1 MADTTIQDYFKNL
14 GNALFDVTTTT
25 PTTPSVPSVY
35 DPAYIKNTYP
45 NYQGTPY
52 DQYTLGALKDAQ
64 GLIGSTGYTAYPE
77 YVASQQKAPTQ
88 TDYVEYNPIS
98 PLANVTAPDYKNG
111 LFGGDYDALQSALT
125 TPGANAATTAYNQG
139 TANLTNVMGGRGL
152 YGSSIMQNQQ
162 TNALDSTYQRAMA
175 DNAANAAATRYA
187 MQQKAAEDQNKFN
200 ATIYP
205 NQLQSANDQYKAGL
219 LATQDKRAYDVNKLT
234 WDKSYQD
241 ALTAWENAKTYEKY
255 QYDLANRADK
265 LGYNEQQLNSLLA
278 LAGQGA
284 PLVSAA
290 NNATSAYN
298 NYLASINASQ
308 KAYDAANQAGWLGA
322 AGTIGAGLLKN
333 TDLVNSIG
341 NTASDAGGDLLSMLF
356 GSGSEYG
363 I

>member
-1 MADTTIQDYFKNL
+1 MADTNF
-14 GNALFDVTTTT
+14 FDSLSDWWNKISGTTTT
-25 PTTPSVPSVY
+25 NTTTPSSY
-35 DPAYIKNTYP
+35 DPAVIQKTYP

-52 DQYTLGALKDAQ
+52 DEYTLGALKNAQ
-64 GLIGSTGYTAYPE
+64 GLISNTGYTAYPE

-111 LFGGDYDALQSALT
+111 LFGGDYDALQTALT

-219 LATQDKRAYDVNKLT
+219 LGTQDKRAYDVNKLT

-241 ALTAWENAKTYEKY
+241 ALTAWENAKSYEKY

-265 LGYNEQQLNSLLA
+265 NAWSEQQLNSLLA

-284 PLVSAA
+284 PLVSAT
-290 NNATSAYN
+290 NSATSAYN
-298 NYLASINASQ
+298 NYLASINASNQ
-308 KAYDAANQAGWLGA
+308 AYKSANQAGWLGA

-333 TDLVNSIG
+333 EDLVNSIG
-341 NTASDAGGDLLSMLF
+341 NTAGEAGDWLSSLFASDSP
-356 GSGSEYG
+356 YG

>member
-14 GNALFDVTTTT
+14 GNALFGVTTTT
-25 PTTPSVPSVY
+25 PTTTSGY
-35 DPAYIKNTYP
+35 DPEAIKKLYP
-45 NYQGTPY
+45 DYKGTPY
-52 DQYTLGALKDAQ
+52 DEYTLGSLKNAQ
-64 GLIGSTGYTAYPE
+64 GLIANTGYTAYPE

>member
-1 MADTTIQDYFKNL
+1 MAYDNL
-14 GNALFDVTTTT
+14 SEWWNNLTGANTQTT
-25 PTTPSVPSVY
+25 PTTSGY
-35 DPAYIKNTYP
+35 DPAAIQKLYP
-45 NYQGTPY
+45 DYKGTPY
-52 DQYTLGALKDAQ
+52 DEYTLGSLKNAQ
-64 GLIGSTGYTAYPE
+64 GLIANTGYTAYPE

-139 TANLTNVMGGRGL
+139 TNNLQTTMGGRGL

-175 DNAANAAATRYA
+175 DNAANAAAQRYA
-187 MQQKAAEDQNKFN
+187 MQQQAAEDQNQFN

-219 LATQDKRAYDVNKLT
+219 LGTQDKRSYDVNKLT

-241 ALTAWENAKTYEKY
+241 ALTNWENAKGYEKY
-255 QYDLANRADK
+255 QYDIANRADK
-265 LGYNEQQLNSLLA
+265 QGYNEQQLNSLLA

-284 PLVSAA
+284 PLVSAT
-290 NNATSAYN
+290 NQATSAYN
-298 NYLASINASQ
+298 NYLASINASNQ
-308 KAYDAANQAGWLGA
+308 AYKSANQAGWLGA

-333 TDLVNSIG
+333 EDLVNSIG
-341 NTASDAGGDLLSMLF
+341 NTAGEAGGDLLTMLF

>member
-1 MADTTIQDYFKNL
+1 MADNVFQDFWDKLTGQN
-14 GNALFDVTTTT
+14 NTTTTT
-25 PTTPSVPSVY
+25 PTTTPSSY
-35 DPAYIKNTYP
+35 DPAVIKKLYP
-45 NYQGTPY
+45 KYQGTPY
-52 DQYTLGALKDAQ
+52 DEYTLGALKNAQ
-64 GLIGSTGYTAYPE
+64 GLISNTGYNAYPE

-111 LFGGDYDALQSALT
+111 LFGGDYDALQTALT

-139 TANLTNVMGGRGL
+139 TNNLQTTMGGRGL

-175 DNAANAAATRYA
+175 DNAANAAAQRYA
-187 MQQKAAEDQNKFN
+187 LQQKAAEDQNQFN

-205 NQLQSANDQYKAGL
+205 NQLQAANDQYKAGL
-219 LATQDKRAYDVNKLT
+219 LGTQDKRSYDVNKLT

-241 ALTAWENAKTYEKY
+241 ALTAWENAKSYEKY
-255 QYDLANRADK
+255 QYDLAHRADK
-265 LGYNEQQLNSLLA
+265 QGYNEQQLNSLLA

-284 PLVSAA
+284 PLVSAT
-290 NNATSAYN
+290 NQATSAYN
-298 NYLASINASQ
+298 NYLASINASNQ
-308 KAYDAANQAGWLGA
+308 AYKSANQAGWLGA

-333 TDLVNSIG
+333 EDLVNSIG
-341 NTASDAGGDLLSMLF
+341 NVAGSATDSLVSMLF

>member
-1 MADTTIQDYFKNL
+1 MADTNF
-14 GNALFDVTTTT
+14 FDSLSDWWNKISGTTTT
-25 PTTPSVPSVY
+25 NTTTPSSY
-35 DPAYIKNTYP
+35 DPAVIQKTYP

-52 DQYTLGALKDAQ
+52 DEYTLGALKNAQ
-64 GLIGSTGYTAYPE
+64 GLISNTGYTAYPE

-98 PLANVTAPDYKNG
+98 PLANVTAPNYKNG
-111 LFGGDYDALQSALT
+111 LFGGDYDALQTALT

-139 TANLTNVMGGRGL
+139 TNNLTNVMGGRGL

-162 TNALDSTYQRAMA
+162 TNALDAVYQKAMA
-175 DNAANAAATRYA
+175 DNAANAAAQRYA
-187 MQQKAAEDQNKFN
+187 LQQKAAEDENQFY

-205 NQLQSANDQYKAGL
+205 NQLQAANDQYKAGL
-219 LATQDKRAYDVNKLT
+219 LGTQDKRSYDVNKLT

-241 ALTAWENAKTYEKY
+241 ALTAWENAKSYEKY

-265 LGYNEQQLNSLLA
+265 NAWSEQQLNSLLA
-278 LAGQGA
+278 FAGQGA
-284 PLVSAA
+284 PLVSAT
-290 NNATSAYN
+290 NQATSAYN
-298 NYLASINASQ
+298 NYLAAINASN
-308 KAYDAANQAGWLGA
+308 KAYDSANQAGWLGA

-333 TDLVNSIG
+333 EDLVNSIG
-341 NTASDAGGDLLSMLF
+341 NVAGSATDSLVNMLF

>member
-1 MADTTIQDYFKNL
+1 MADNVFQDFWDKLTGQN
-14 GNALFDVTTTT
+14 NTTTTT
-25 PTTPSVPSVY
+25 PTTTPSSY
-35 DPAYIKNTYP
+35 DPAVIKKLYP
-45 NYQGTPY
+45 KYQGTPY
-52 DQYTLGALKDAQ
+52 DEYTLGALKNAQ
-64 GLIGSTGYTAYPE
+64 GLISNTGYNAYPE

-111 LFGGDYDALQSALT
+111 LFGGDYDALQTALT

-139 TANLTNVMGGRGL
+139 TNNLQTTMGGRGL

-175 DNAANAAATRYA
+175 DNAANAAALRYA
-187 MQQKAAEDQNKFN
+187 LQQKAAEDQNQFN

-205 NQLQSANDQYKAGL
+205 NRLQAANDQYKAGL
-219 LATQDKRAYDVNKLT
+219 LGTQDKRSYDVNKLT

-241 ALTAWENAKTYEKY
+241 ALTAWENAKSYEKY
-255 QYDLANRADK
+255 QYDIANRADK
-265 LGYNEQQLNSLLA
+265 QGYNEQQLNSLLA

-284 PLVSAA
+284 PLVSAT
-290 NNATSAYN
+290 NQATSAYN
-298 NYLASINASQ
+298 NYLASINASNQ
-308 KAYDAANQAGWLGA
+308 AYKSANQAGWLGA

-333 TDLVNSIG
+333 EDLVNSIG
-341 NTASDAGGDLLSMLF
+341 NVAGDATNSLVNMLFASDSP
-356 GSGSEYG
+356 YG